1 MTTTADLRAILD
13 AADSVPGLQS
23 RYGAAIDDLTAAQ
36 QQAATL
42 ASDLAAV
49 RQEHA
54 TATGQLALLTDQ
66 LTTAVQERDTARSQL
81 ADLGPQLTAAVVEAA
96 QAKQRAAELEA
107 TIAGLEAT
115 IADLRAQ
122 LAEPEP
128 EPVVLWGACPGKGGT
143 GTAAIAALT
152 TKWGAGQALRLFCS
166 GGLDTLPTIPDG
178 TPLVHI
184 SWKPDLAALIAG
196 SLDAQIRAAVAWA
209 QALQARGIEP
219 VLEVWHE
226 PDAKARKGS
235 GTVAQYVAAK
245 SAFGRRVRELAPTI
259 RTALTLTGWTFNP
272 ASGINP
278 DEWGTVVADVL
289 GVDCDGINSTI
300 KYPDYSGTIAAAAAW
315 AEVCGFD
322 LAVPEFGEPRLA
334 SDTDGSKRAA
344 WLTEQA
350 ATLEAAGVG
359 WVQLFDYTA
368 TATVPYELTT
378 PAEIAAWQAV
388 IG

>member
-1 MTTTADLRAILD
+1 MMTTTADLRAILD
-13 AADSVPGLQS
+13 AADSVPGLQT
-23 RYGAAIDDLTAAQ
+23 RYGAALDDLTAAQ
-36 QQAATL
+36 R
-42 ASDLAAV
+42 DL
-49 RQEHA
+49 A
-54 TATGQLALLTDQ
+54 TATADA
-66 LTTAVQERDTARSQL
+66 TTARADRDTAQAEALR
-81 ADLGPQLTAAVVEAA
+81 LGSDLTAARATVEVLHAEVAA
-96 QAKQRAAELEA
+96 R
-107 TIAGLEAT
+107 EAT

-152 TKWGAGQALRLFCS
+152 TKWGPGQALRLFCS

-289 GVDCDGINSTI
+289 GVDCDGINSTT
-300 KYPDYSGTIAAAAAW
+300 KYPDYGPVIAAAAAW
-315 AEVCGFD
+315 AKSHGYD

-350 ATLEAAGVG
+350 AKLEAAGVG

>member
-66 LTTAVQERDTARSQL
+66 LTAAVQERDTARSQL
-81 ADLGPQLTAAVVEAA
+81 DDLGPQLTAAVVEAA
-96 QAKQRAAELEA
+96 QAKHRAAELEA
-107 TIAGLEAT
+107 VV
-115 IADLRAQ
+115 ADLRAQ
-122 LAEPEP
+122 LAGSGP
-128 EPVVLWGACPGKGGT
+128 EPVATLWGACPGSGGASGAQKVLDKWGT
-143 GTAAIAALT
+143 G
-152 TKWGAGQALRLFCS
+152 QAVRIFVP
-166 GGLDTLPTIPDG
+166 GGFDTLPTIPDG
-178 TPLVHI
+178 VTLLHV

-196 SLDAQIRAAVAWA
+196 SLDAQIRAVVAWA
-209 QALQARGIEP
+209 QALQSRGIEP

-259 RTALTLTGWTFNP
+259 RTACTLTGWTFNP

-289 GVDCDGINSTI
+289 GVDCDGINSTT
-300 KYPDYSGTIAAAAAW
+300 KYPDYGPVIAAAAAW
-315 AEVCGFD
+315 AKSHGYD

-350 ATLEAAGVG
+350 AKLEAAGVG

-378 PAEIAAWQAV
+378 PAEIAAWKAV

>member
-13 AADSVPGLQS
+13 AADSVPGLTEA
-23 RYGAAIDDLTAAQ
+23 RDAALDDLTAAQ

-42 ASDLAAV
+42 TADLAAV

-54 TATGQLALLTDQ
+54 VATDQLALLTDQ
-66 LTTAVQERDTARSQL
+66 LTTAVSERDTARSQL

-245 SAFGRRVRELAPTI
+245 SAFGRR
-259 RTALTLTGWTFNP
+259 ALTLTGWTFNP

>member
-1 MTTTADLRAILD
+1 MMTTTADLRAILD

-23 RYGAAIDDLTAAQ
+23 RYGAAIDDL
-36 QQAATL
+36 
-42 ASDLAAV
+42 AAV

-54 TATGQLALLTDQ
+54 VATDQLALLTDQ
-66 LTTAVQERDTARSQL
+66 LTTAVSERDTARSQL

-115 IADLRAQ
+115 ITDLRTQ
-122 LAEPEP
+122 LADPEP

-235 GTVAQYVAAK
+235 GAVAQYVAAK
-245 SAFGRRVRELAPTI
+245 SAFGRRVRELSPTI

-272 ASGINP
+272 SSGINP

-315 AEVCGFD
+315 AEVCGYD

-334 SDTDGSKRAA
+334 SDTDGSRRAA
-344 WLTEQA
+344 WLTEQSA
-350 ATLEAAGVG
+350 KLEAAGAGYVL
-359 WVQLFDYTA
+359 LFDYTA

-378 PAEIAAWQAV
+378 AAEIAAWQAV

>member
-1 MTTTADLRAILD
+1 MMTTTADLRAILD
-13 AADSVPGLQS
+13 AADSVPGLQT
-23 RYGAAIDDLTAAQ
+23 RYGAALDDLDTAQ
-36 QQAATL
+36 RQTATL
-42 ASDLAAV
+42 TSDLAAV

-54 TATGQLALLTDQ
+54 VATDQLTLLTDQ
-66 LTTAVQERDTARSQL
+66 LTTAVSERDTARSQL
-81 ADLGPQLTAAVVEAA
+81 ADLGPQLTAAVAGAA
-96 QAKQRAAELEA
+96 VAQQRAAELESRV
-107 TIAGLEAT
+107 AGLEAT

-122 LAEPEP
+122 LAGSGP
-128 EPVVLWGACPGKGGT
+128 EPVATLWGACPGSGGASGAQKVLDKWGT
-143 GTAAIAALT
+143 G
-152 TKWGAGQALRLFCS
+152 QAVRIFVP
-166 GGLDTLPTIPDG
+166 GGFDTLPTIPDG
-178 TPLVHI
+178 VTLLHV

-196 SLDAQIRAAVAWA
+196 SLDAQIRAVVAWA
-209 QALQARGIEP
+209 QALQSRGIEP

-259 RTALTLTGWTFNP
+259 RTACTLTGWTFNP

-334 SDTDGSKRAA
+334 SDTDGTKRAA

-350 ATLEAAGVG
+350 AKLEAAGAGYVL
-359 WVQLFDYTA
+359 LFDYTA